1 MSVPRPLL
9 VLPALLFLLL
19 VAPPAHAQDCG
30 SWREPLLCEGS
41 LDARGPDGRW
51 NEVDP
56 RQPLAVY
63 LDEAVEL
70 QLTGRDQSGR
80 TFPAFRLHL
89 DVDDRDC
96 DRILD
101 VENLDEGR
109 LRLDGRDEG
118 HCVLEVWLPGN
129 LNFAWRLDVEVARA
143 ARALRTGYDRSE
155 AEIVARSLYRAILG
169 REPHE
174 AGLNAAIPE
183 IEQGRLESQIRAM
196 VTSQEFFD
204 NFSNV
209 SAAGLL
215 DQFHEGFF
223 GTPADSEDVDRYLED
238 MQFRRYTDVLLGMI
252 QSEEFEAI
260 LERDAAP

>member
-1 MSVPRPLL
+1 MNIPRTLLALLPLL
-9 VLPALLFLLL
+9 SLVLLAS
-19 VAPPAHAQDCG
+19 PAHAQDCG
-30 SWREPLLCEGS
+30 SWREPILCEGS
-41 LDARGPDGRW
+41 LETRGPDGRW
-51 NEVDP
+51 EQVDP
-56 RQPLAVY
+56 RDPLAVP

-70 QLTGRDQSGR
+70 QLSGRDQSGR

-109 LRLDGRDEG
+109 LRLEGRDEG
-118 HCVLEVWLPGN
+118 RCVLEAWLPGN

-143 ARALRTGYDRSE
+143 PRAPRAGYDRSE
-155 AEIVARSLYRAILG
+155 AEIVARSLYRAILD

-174 AGLNAAIPE
+174 AGLNAAIAE
-183 IEQGRLESQIRAM
+183 IQRGRLESQVRAM

-209 SAAGLL
+209 GAAGLL

-223 GTPADSEDVDRYLED
+223 DTPADSEDVDRHLED
-238 MQFRRYTDVLLGMI
+238 MQYRRYTDVLLGMI

-260 LERDAAP
+260 LEREAGP